1 MEILR
6 RVADPPRFV
15 EEVQVLLT
23 GELYEVTKLGH
34 EWDIATPIGSGRYE
48 VTVSRLLFLPL
59 AFSGREEPSAPSI
72 NYNTM

>member
-34 EWDIATPIGSGRYE
+34 E
-48 VTVSRLLFLPL
+48 
-59 AFSGREEPSAPSI
+59 
-72 NYNTM
+72 

>member
-48 VTVSRLLFLPL
+48 VTVSRLLFCRLPSQGEKSQARRL
-59 AFSGREEPSAPSI
+59 
-72 NYNTM
+72 

>member
-48 VTVSRLLFLPL
+48 VTISRLLFLPL
-59 AFSGREEPSAPSI
+59 AFSGREERAKRTV
-72 NYNTM
+72 YKL